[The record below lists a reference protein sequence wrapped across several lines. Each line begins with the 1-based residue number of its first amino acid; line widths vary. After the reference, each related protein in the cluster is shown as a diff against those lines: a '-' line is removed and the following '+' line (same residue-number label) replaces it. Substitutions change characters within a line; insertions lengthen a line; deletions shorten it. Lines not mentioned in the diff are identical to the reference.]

1 MIPVGGG
8 NSSPMYGDTK
18 RVGRFT
24 LEERRQLLQRFQQ
37 KRAQR
42 NFNKKIKVDLLHVA
56 LVGVGERKFGFVYG
70 TDQPDL
76 SFSEVISHVV
86 ASQGRPC
93 PNNARVEQAE
103 RHLDAL

>member
-8 NSSPMYGDTK
+8 NFSPMYGDTK

-42 NFNKKIKVDLLHVA
+42 NFNKKIKVDLLHMA
-56 LVGVGERKFGFVYG
+56 LVGVGERKFGLCMAL
-70 TDQPDL
+70 DQPAL
-76 SFSEVISHVV
+76 SFSEVISHV

-93 PNNARVEQAE
+93 PNNAHVEQAE
-103 RHLDAL
+103 RHLGAL